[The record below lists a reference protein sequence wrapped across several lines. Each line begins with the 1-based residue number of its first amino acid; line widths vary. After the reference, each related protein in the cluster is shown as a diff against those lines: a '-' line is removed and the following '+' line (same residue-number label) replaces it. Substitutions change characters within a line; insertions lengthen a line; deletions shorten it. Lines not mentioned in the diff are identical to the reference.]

1 MPFLP
6 NGQPLD
12 IILNPLGVPSR
23 MNVGQL
29 FELLLGMASHV
40 LGENYC
46 AQSFDEVIGPNAS
59 VDKVEERLEKAS
71 KVKGYEWLNKQVL

>member
-12 IILNPLGVPSR
+12 ITQKSLGVPSR

-29 FELLLGMASHV
+29 FETLLGMHQEF
-40 LGENYC
+40 L
-46 AQSFDEVIGPNAS
+46 
-59 VDKVEERLEKAS
+59 
-71 KVKGYEWLNKQVL
+71 VKIT